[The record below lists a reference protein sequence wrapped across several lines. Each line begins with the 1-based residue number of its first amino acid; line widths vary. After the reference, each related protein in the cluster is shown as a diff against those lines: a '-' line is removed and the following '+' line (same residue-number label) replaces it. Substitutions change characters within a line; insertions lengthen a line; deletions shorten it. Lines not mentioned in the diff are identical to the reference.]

1 MLDTFREF
9 GNKKIVRL
17 IFAIF
22 LIIPF
27 GLFGIDYYFKAPVG
41 GDTLVSVGNQ
51 RIGATEFD
59 NAMRQQA
66 DTYRQQ
72 LRGTFD
78 QSLMDNPEVK
88 RSVLDRLVNEKLLAL
103 GTDRAGVRMSDKL
116 LADKIAEIPYFQVD
130 GRFSKERYEQL
141 AKAQGLTP
149 VGLDERLRQEFTQ
162 QEFRSSIADT
172 AFVPKATLDSFIRLS
187 EQQREVGVVQLAPEA
202 YLAKV
207 KVAPEQVKA
216 YYDGHAPEFT
226 TPERAR
232 VEYVE
237 FSLDS
242 LAAKAEAPAEDV
254 KKAYEDGL
262 ARNQW
267 GTPEER
273 KASHILIAVKP
284 DAPEADKKAAE
295 AKAKAIAEQVRKNP
309 KSFAEV
315 AKKESQDPGSGANG
329 GDLGFFPRGAMVK
342 PFEEAAFGAKKDEI
356 LGPVKSDFGYHVIR
370 VTDIKPAKVK
380 SLAEAT
386 PEIEAALKKQIAA
399 RKFAESAESF
409 SNLVYEQ
416 SSSLKPA
423 ADELKVPLAQSPW
436 ILKGTPSVP
445 QLSNPKLMAEIFSDD
460 AVKNKR
466 NTSAVEVAPNMLIA
480 AHVIDYKPA
489 ELRPFDSVHAEIERR
504 LQREE
509 ALKLAKADGEA
520 KLALLQA
527 GKDAG
532 VKWPAPLA
540 VNRQKS
546 GGLPQQVLDR
556 AFRADAKKLPAYV
569 GAETPGGYSLVQVS
583 KVIDLEKVGDAQRTA
598 LGTQLKQAVAL
609 EELESTLSS
618 LRSRVGVTMRKDALD
633 KKASSSN

>member
-1 MLDTFREF
+1 MLDSFREF

-41 GDTLVSVGNQ
+41 GDTLVSVGN
-51 RIGATEFD
+51 RRVGATEFD

-66 DTYRQQ
+66 ETYRQQ

-88 RSVLDRLVNEKLLAL
+88 RSVLDRLVNEKLLAV
-103 GTDRAGVRMSDKL
+103 GTERAGVRLSDKE
-116 LADKIAEIPYFQVD
+116 LAAKIAEIPYFQVD
-130 GRFSKERYEQL
+130 GKFSKERYEQL

-149 VGLDERLRQEFTQ
+149 VGLDERLREDFSQAQ
-162 QEFRSSIADT
+162 FRGSIAET

-187 EQQREVGVVQLAPEA
+187 EQQREVSVVQLAPEA
-202 YLAKV
+202 YLARV
-207 KVAPEQVKA
+207 KIAPEQVKA

-254 KKAYEDGL
+254 KRAYEDGL

-273 KASHILIAVKP
+273 KASHILITVKP
-284 DAPEADKKAAE
+284 DAPDADRKAAE

-329 GDLGFFPRGAMVK
+329 GDLGFFARGAMVK

-356 LGPVKSDFGYHVIR
+356 LGPVKTDFGYHVIR

-386 PEIEAALKKQIAA
+386 PEIEAGIKKQFAA

-436 ILKGTPSVP
+436 IMKGTPSVP

-466 NTSAVEVAPNMLIA
+466 NTSAVEVAPNVLVSA
-480 AHVIDYKPA
+480 RVIDYKPA
-489 ELRPFDSVHAEIERR
+489 ELRPFESVRADIERR

-520 KLALLQA
+520 KLAELKA

-532 VKWPAPLA
+532 LKWPAPLA

-546 GGLPQQVLDR
+546 GGLPQAVVDR
-556 AFRADAKKLPAYV
+556 AFRVDAKKVPAYV
-569 GAETPGGYSLVQVS
+569 GADTAAGYSLVQVS
-583 KVIDLEKVGDAQRTA
+583 KVIDLAKVEDAQRA
-598 LGTQLKQAVAL
+598 SLGNQLKQAVAL

-618 LRSRVGVTMRKDALD
+618 LRQRVGVTMRKDALET
-633 KKASSSN
+633 KAAASN